1 MKSTEG
7 SERSSPTL
15 KLPHEPVNIHCQFQ
29 MLSIYI
35 LEVTTKSLNIQ
46 ILITKHMTLMNHE
59 NAHYTEEKMIFG
71 KGVLCHKVSHRAAGN
86 PPKFHQ
92 KCYNAGVSN
101 ATHERMTRMAGDK
114 CQTRFDVGERLVT
127 RKL

>member
-15 KLPHEPVNIHCQFQ
+15 KLPHEPVSIHCQFQ

-59 NAHYTEEKMIFG
+59 NAHLY
-71 KGVLCHKVSHRAAGN
+71 
-86 PPKFHQ
+86 
-92 KCYNAGVSN
+92 
-101 ATHERMTRMAGDK
+101 
-114 CQTRFDVGERLVT
+114 
-127 RKL
+127 